1 MSAFKPIT
9 IYKLRGTVLAKFK
22 STDGV
27 NLPKQTVLFSNLSL
41 FREYARRTAATTSG
55 KLNYDAA
62 EYAVENELPKP
73 SYNNKEIRFHNELR
87 SRLIKLRQD
96 FIESRKEKP
105 KETCSIDKSS
115 IITLDD
121 ARPGYWEYI
130 KAEIYNDDTLKGYK
144 AVLKIGLNLIIPHSS
159 GLKRIGDL
167 KLDEIECELGGTG
180 FKAISA
186 LRDLVKKGKLK
197 ESTLVNVQRQI
208 KTLFK
213 YLKLSSLIDNTP
225 LFPKVGQPETVS
237 IPYTEEELEAFENF
251 ARERY
256 EAGEKNYLRGFY
268 IARFTGARVHEI
280 ANLQVKHW
288 HKDSAVH
295 SHFKLPKAKGYKKSE
310 KGASV
315 ATLFASND
323 KLISFLEKDFE
334 GRDPEE
340 FVLSKPNGLPWHAQ
354 HSNYTAKF
362 SNALKKLGIIG
373 KQPWHAFR
381 HTGAIEL
388 FEITGD
394 IYQVKTFLRHKLIL
408 TTQRY
413 LNLSRVNHVVE
424 KSQNCLGKKTVRTLR
439 NENPQLEG
447 GKKLI
452 EINPIK
458 EVA

>member
-9 IYKLRGTVLAKFK
+9 IFRPRKNVIAKFRK
-22 STDGV
+22 TDGF
-27 NLPKQTVLFSNLSL
+27 NLPSQHILYADLSL
-41 FREYARRTAATTSG
+41 FKEYARGISATTLG
-55 KLNYDAA
+55 KLDYSIA
-62 EYAVENELPKP
+62 EHAVDNELPKP
-73 SYNNKEIRFHNELR
+73 SYNNKEQRFHYALR
-87 SRLIKLRQD
+87 EGLLKKRQD
-96 FIESRKEKP
+96 FIQSRKVKP

-115 IITLDD
+115 IVILED
-121 ARPGYWEYI
+121 ACPGYWEYI
-130 KAEIYNDDTLKGYK
+130 KAEIQNDKTLKGYK
-144 AVLKIGLNLIIPHSS
+144 SALKIGLNLIIPHSS
-159 GLKRIGDL
+159 GLKRLGDL
-167 KLDEIECELGGTG
+167 RLNEIEYELGGTG

-197 ESTLVNVQRQI
+197 ESTLVNVQRQL

-213 YLKLSSLIDNTP
+213 FIKLSSILDNTP
-225 LFPKVGQPETVS
+225 LFPKVGQPETFS

-280 ANLQVKHW
+280 ASLQVKHW
-288 HKDSAVH
+288 HKDSAEH
-295 SHFKLPKAKGYKKSE
+295 SHFKLPKAKGKKSG
-310 KGASV
+310 KGATV

-323 KLISFLEKDFE
+323 ALISFLEKDFK

-340 FVLSKPNGLPWHAQ
+340 FVLCKPNGHPWHAQ
-354 HSNYTAKF
+354 MSNVTAKF
-362 SNALKKLGIIG
+362 SKALKELGIVG

-439 NENPQLEG
+439 NENPQLKSP
-447 GKKLI
+447 KKLI
-452 EINPIK
+452 EINPLK